1 MTESFAKAARKQAV
15 FWLLAIILFVGFL
28 WLFRSILLPFVAGM
42 ALAYFLDPVAD
53 FFERLGLS
61 RLIATVVIVFFF
73 LMSFIFG
80 LAFFLPLL
88 VNQANAFAE
97 YVPTLVT
104 RLQELVASSDN
115 KWLRSIIGEN
125 GTSLQTTINEWM
137 GEGIGWISTVFK
149 QIWNSGLALV
159 NVLSLLIVT
168 PVVAFYM
175 LYDWDRMVAKIDN
188 MLPRDNLDTIREV
201 MRDINSA
208 IAGFV
213 RGQGTLCLIL
223 GAFYGI
229 ALSLV
234 GLKFGLLIGL
244 IAGLISFIPYVGSV
258 TGLVVSLA
266 VAVVQFWPDWI
277 PVVIVAG
284 IFGVGQFVEGNIL
297 QPKLV
302 GESVGLHPV
311 WLMFSLFA
319 FGSLFGFTGLLIA
332 VPAAA
337 AVGVIVRF
345 ALKRYLASELYK
357 GTEKQEKV

>member
-1 MTESFAKAARKQAV
+1 MKESFARAAQKQAI
-15 FWLLAIILFVGFL
+15 FWLIAVLFFVGFL

-53 FFERLGLS
+53 FLERLGLS
-61 RLIATVVIVFFF
+61 RLIATVLIVFFF
-73 LMSFIFG
+73 IMSFIFG

-88 VNQANAFAE
+88 ANQASAFAE
-97 YVPTLVT
+97 YVPTLVA
-104 RLQELVASSDN
+104 RLQAMVAATEST
-115 KWLRSIIGEN
+115 WLRSIIGED
-125 GTSLQTTINEWM
+125 GASLQDTVNDWM
-137 GEGIGWISTVFK
+137 GQGVGWISTVLK

-168 PVVAFYM
+168 PVVTFYM
-175 LYDWDRMVAKIDN
+175 LYDWDRMVAKIDKI
-188 MLPRDNLDTIREV
+188 LPRNNLATIREV
-201 MRDINSA
+201 MNDINTA

-223 GAFYGI
+223 GLFYGI
-229 ALSLV
+229 SLSVV

-244 IAGLISFIPYVGSV
+244 FAGLISFIPYVGSV

-266 VAVVQFWPDWI
+266 VALVQFWPDWI
-277 PVVIVAG
+277 PVAIVAG
-284 IFGVGQFVEGNIL
+284 IFGIGQFVEGNIL

-302 GESVGLHPV
+302 GDSVGLHPV

-337 AVGVIVRF
+337 AVGVVVRF
-345 ALKRYLASELYK
+345 GLKRYLESDLYQGNK
-357 GTEKQEKV
+357 SATQD